1 MISIRDLLTQ
11 FSNFVSSMVYITF
24 ILCVL
29 WKGKKPRV

>member
-11 FSNFVSSMVYITF
+11 FCNFVTMVYITF

-29 WKGKKPRV
+29 WKGKKPGV